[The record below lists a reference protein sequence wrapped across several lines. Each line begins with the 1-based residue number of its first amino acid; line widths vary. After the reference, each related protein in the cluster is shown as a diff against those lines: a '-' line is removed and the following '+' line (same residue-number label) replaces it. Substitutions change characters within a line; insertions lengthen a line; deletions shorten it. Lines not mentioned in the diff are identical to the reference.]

1 MNLVLDITLAIH
13 LLAFA
18 VILGG
23 VLAETKN
30 FKTGA
35 KVNPG
40 ILHGSWLALL
50 TGLIMTG
57 LVYAIGEENINN
69 LVLSIKGLLLTAI
82 FFIGYTNHGE
92 THRCACSCRDGFR
105 RDWSHRRQQVNSLN
119 GSPLGFDPRGL
130 QL

>member
-23 VLAETKN
+23 VLSETKN

-82 FFIGYTNHGE
+82 FFIGYTYQKKESAPKWVVPTIG
-92 THRCACSCRDGFR
+92 ALAIAAMGFAVIGHIVV
-105 RDWSHRRQQVNSLN
+105 SK
-119 GSPLGFDPRGL
+119 
-130 QL
+130 

>member
-82 FFIGYTNHGE
+82 FFIGYTYQKKESAPKWVVPTIG
-92 THRCACSCRDGFR
+92 ALAVAAMGFAVIGHIVV
-105 RDWSHRRQQVNSLN
+105 SK
-119 GSPLGFDPRGL
+119 
-130 QL
+130 

>member
-18 VILGG
+18 TILGG
-23 VLAETKN
+23 VLSETKN

-69 LVLSIKGLLLTAI
+69 LVLSIKGLLLTGI
-82 FFIGYTNHGE
+82 FFIGYTYQKKDSAPKWVVPTIGALAVAAMSFAVIGHIVV
-92 THRCACSCRDGFR
+92 SK
-105 RDWSHRRQQVNSLN
+105 
-119 GSPLGFDPRGL
+119 
-130 QL
+130 

>member
-18 VILGG
+18 TILGG

-69 LVLSIKGLLLTAI
+69 LVLSIKGLLLTGI
-82 FFIGYTNHGE
+82 FFIGYTYQKKDSAPKWVVPTIGALAIAAMCFAVIGHIVV
-92 THRCACSCRDGFR
+92 SK
-105 RDWSHRRQQVNSLN
+105 
-119 GSPLGFDPRGL
+119 
-130 QL
+130 

>member
-18 VILGG
+18 TILGG
-23 VLAETKN
+23 VLSETKN

-69 LVLSIKGLLLTAI
+69 LVLSIKGLLLTGI
-82 FFIGYTNHGE
+82 FFIGYTY
-92 THRCACSCRDGFR
+92 
-105 RDWSHRRQQVNSLN
+105 QKK
-119 GSPLGFDPRGL
+119 GSTPKWVVPTIGALAVAAMSFAVIGHIVVSK
-130 QL
+130 

>member
-18 VILGG
+18 TILGG
-23 VLAETKN
+23 VLSETKN

-50 TGLIMTG
+50 TGLVMTG
-57 LVYAIGEENINN
+57 LIYAIGEENINN
-69 LVLSIKGLLLTAI
+69 LVLSIKGLLLTGI
-82 FFIGYTNHGE
+82 FFIGYTYQKKDSAPKWVVPTIGALAVAAMSFAVIGHIVV
-92 THRCACSCRDGFR
+92 SK
-105 RDWSHRRQQVNSLN
+105 
-119 GSPLGFDPRGL
+119 
-130 QL
+130 

>member
-18 VILGG
+18 TILGG
-23 VLAETKN
+23 VLSETKN

-57 LVYAIGEENINN
+57 LIYAIGEENINN
-69 LVLSIKGLLLTAI
+69 LVLSNQGSVANRHLLHWL
-82 FFIGYTNHGE
+82 HLPE
-92 THRCACSCRDGFR
+92 EGF
-105 RDWSHRRQQVNSLN
+105 N
-119 GSPLGFDPRGL
+119 P
-130 QL
+130 

>member
-23 VLAETKN
+23 VLSETKN

-69 LVLSIKGLLLTAI
+69 LVLSIKGLLLTGI
-82 FFIGYTNHGE
+82 FFIGYTYQKKESTPKWVVPTIG
-92 THRCACSCRDGFR
+92 ALAIAAMGFAVIGHIVV
-105 RDWSHRRQQVNSLN
+105 SK
-119 GSPLGFDPRGL
+119 
-130 QL
+130 

>member
-18 VILGG
+18 TILGG
-23 VLAETKN
+23 VLSETKN

-69 LVLSIKGLLLTAI
+69 LVLSIKGLLLTGI
-82 FFIGYTNHGE
+82 FFIGYTYQKKDSAPKWVVPTIGALAVAAMSFAIIGHIVV
-92 THRCACSCRDGFR
+92 SK
-105 RDWSHRRQQVNSLN
+105 
-119 GSPLGFDPRGL
+119 
-130 QL
+130 

>member
-18 VILGG
+18 TIIGG
-23 VLAETKN
+23 VLSETKN

-35 KVNPG
+35 KVNPA

-50 TGLIMTG
+50 TGLILTG

-82 FFIGYTNHGE
+82 FFVGYTYQKKESAPKWVVPTIGVL
-92 THRCACSCRDGFR
+92 AVAAMGFAVIGHIVV
-105 RDWSHRRQQVNSLN
+105 SK
-119 GSPLGFDPRGL
+119 
-130 QL
+130 

>member
-23 VLAETKN
+23 VLSETKN

-57 LVYAIGEENINN
+57 LIYAIGEENINN
-69 LVLSIKGLLLTAI
+69 LVLSIKGLLLTGI
-82 FFIGYTNHGE
+82 FFIGYTYQKKDATPKWVVPTIGALAIAAMSFAVIGHIVV
-92 THRCACSCRDGFR
+92 SK
-105 RDWSHRRQQVNSLN
+105 
-119 GSPLGFDPRGL
+119 
-130 QL
+130 

>member
-18 VILGG
+18 TILGG
-23 VLAETKN
+23 VLSETKN

-57 LVYAIGEENINN
+57 LIYAIGEENINN
-69 LVLSIKGLLLTAI
+69 LVISIKGLLLTGI
-82 FFIGYTNHGE
+82 FFIGYTYQKKDSAPKWVVPTIGALAVAAMSFAVIGHIVV
-92 THRCACSCRDGFR
+92 SK
-105 RDWSHRRQQVNSLN
+105 
-119 GSPLGFDPRGL
+119 
-130 QL
+130 

>member
-18 VILGG
+18 TILGG

-50 TGLIMTG
+50 TGLVMTG
-57 LVYAIGEENINN
+57 LIYAIGEENINN
-69 LVLSIKGLLLTAI
+69 LVLSIKGLLLTGI
-82 FFIGYTNHGE
+82 FFIGYTYQKKDSAPKWVVPTIGALAVAAMSFAVIGHIVV
-92 THRCACSCRDGFR
+92 SK
-105 RDWSHRRQQVNSLN
+105 
-119 GSPLGFDPRGL
+119 
-130 QL
+130 

>member
-1 MNLVLDITLAIH
+1 MNLVLDITLAVH

-69 LVLSIKGLLLTAI
+69 LVLSIKGLLLTGI
-82 FFIGYTNHGE
+82 FFIGYTYQKRE
-92 THRCACSCRDGFR
+92 TTPKWVVPAIGVLVIAAMSFATIGHIVVSK
-105 RDWSHRRQQVNSLN
+105 
-119 GSPLGFDPRGL
+119 
-130 QL
+130 

>member
-18 VILGG
+18 TILGG
-23 VLAETKN
+23 VLSETKN

-69 LVLSIKGLLLTAI
+69 LVLSIKGLLLTGI
-82 FFIGYTNHGE
+82 FFIGYTYQKKDSTPKWVVPTIGALAVAAMSFAVIGHIVV
-92 THRCACSCRDGFR
+92 SK
-105 RDWSHRRQQVNSLN
+105 
-119 GSPLGFDPRGL
+119 
-130 QL
+130 

>member
-23 VLAETKN
+23 VLSETKN

-82 FFIGYTNHGE
+82 FFIGYTYQKKESAPKWVVPTIGALAVAAMSFAVIGHIVV
-92 THRCACSCRDGFR
+92 SK
-105 RDWSHRRQQVNSLN
+105 
-119 GSPLGFDPRGL
+119 
-130 QL
+130 

>member
-18 VILGG
+18 TILGG
-23 VLAETKN
+23 VLSETKN

-50 TGLIMTG
+50 TGLVMTG

-69 LVLSIKGLLLTAI
+69 LVLSIKGLLLTGI
-82 FFIGYTNHGE
+82 FFIGYTYQKKDSAPKWVVPTIGALAVAAMSFAVIGHIVV
-92 THRCACSCRDGFR
+92 SK
-105 RDWSHRRQQVNSLN
+105 
-119 GSPLGFDPRGL
+119 
-130 QL
+130 

>member
-1 MNLVLDITLAIH
+1 MNLVILDITLAIH

-23 VLAETKN
+23 VLSETKN

-69 LVLSIKGLLLTAI
+69 LVLSIKGLLLTGI
-82 FFIGYTNHGE
+82 FFVGYTYQKKDS
-92 THRCACSCRDGFR
+92 TPK
-105 RDWSHRRQQVNSLN
+105 WVV
-119 GSPLGFDPRGL
+119 PTIGL
-130 QL
+130 LAVAAMSFAVIGHIVVSK

>member
-23 VLAETKN
+23 VLSETKN

-69 LVLSIKGLLLTAI
+69 LVLSIKGLLLTGI
-82 FFIGYTNHGE
+82 FFIGYTYQKKDSAPKWVVPTIGALAVAAMSFAVIGHIVV
-92 THRCACSCRDGFR
+92 SK
-105 RDWSHRRQQVNSLN
+105 
-119 GSPLGFDPRGL
+119 
-130 QL
+130 

>member
-23 VLAETKN
+23 VLSETKN

-69 LVLSIKGLLLTAI
+69 LVLSIKGLLLTGI
-82 FFIGYTNHGE
+82 FFVGYTYQKKDS
-92 THRCACSCRDGFR
+92 TPK
-105 RDWSHRRQQVNSLN
+105 WVV
-119 GSPLGFDPRGL
+119 PTIGL
-130 QL
+130 LAVAAMSFAVIGHIVVSK

>member
-18 VILGG
+18 TILGG
-23 VLAETKN
+23 VLSETKN

-69 LVLSIKGLLLTAI
+69 LVLSIKGLLLTGI
-82 FFIGYTNHGE
+82 FFIGYTYQKKDSAPKWVVPTIGALALAAMSFAVIGHIVV
-92 THRCACSCRDGFR
+92 SK
-105 RDWSHRRQQVNSLN
+105 
-119 GSPLGFDPRGL
+119 
-130 QL
+130 

>member
-1 MNLVLDITLAIH
+1 MNLALDITLAVH

-69 LVLSIKGLLLTAI
+69 LVLSIKGLLLTGI
-82 FFIGYTNHGE
+82 FFIGYTYQKRENTPKWVVPTIGVLVIAAMSFATIGHIVV
-92 THRCACSCRDGFR
+92 SK
-105 RDWSHRRQQVNSLN
+105 
-119 GSPLGFDPRGL
+119 
-130 QL
+130 